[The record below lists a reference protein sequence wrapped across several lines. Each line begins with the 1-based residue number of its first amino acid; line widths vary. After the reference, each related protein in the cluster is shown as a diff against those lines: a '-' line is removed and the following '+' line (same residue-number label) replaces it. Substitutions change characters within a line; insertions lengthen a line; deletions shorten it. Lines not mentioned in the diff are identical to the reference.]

1 MSLLLVDTS
10 VIIDFLRSRKKDQ
23 TLFFELFVEK
33 KHQLALSVVVIS
45 ELWAGQSLNQPS
57 VRRKL
62 QNLINQST
70 VLKNNLETAK
80 LTGQII
86 RQLNQKGQTI
96 SYQDAAIAA
105 CAKYYQL
112 PLVTLNLKDF
122 KKIQNLLIY
131 KQT

>member
-23 TLFFELFVEK
+23 TLFFKLFVKE
-33 KHQLALSVVVIS
+33 KHQLALPLVVVS
-45 ELWAGQSLNQPS
+45 ELWAGQSLDQPS

-70 VLKNNLETAK
+70 ILKSNLETAK
-80 LTGQII
+80 LTGRII
-86 RQLNQKGQTI
+86 RRLSRKGQII
-96 SYQDAAIAA
+96 SYQDVAIAA

-122 KKIQNLLIY
+122 KKIQNLLLY